1 MPADSIDRI
10 IELPEDPLGGT
21 AGAKLFHV
29 LFAGKTSNEK
39 LPYIVFNEK
48 VAGEIGRMIGLCC
61 PEVLI
66 EPFEDRWYFFSR
78 WQETT
83 RQGTVLPPG
92 SASELAA
99 FFQRNP
105 EYVHGMIVFDLYVG
119 NNDRRRDNIVLRND
133 GRLALIDHGNAL
145 LSYRSSD
152 SRVPSGIERLE
163 SLESDICAMFD
174 KPHHFLGA
182 LTDTALVAS
191 WVEKIRQIPDFF
203 IKSLIQ
209 NHPEM
214 EYINP
219 ELKEKTISFLMDRRS
234 YLWDH
239 IMKHRELFPNLAEEG
254 LNDVS

>member
-1 MPADSIDRI
+1 MLANDIDRI

-29 LFAGKTSNEK
+29 LFAGKTYSEK
-39 LPYIVFNEK
+39 FPHIVFNEK
-48 VAGEIGRMIGLCC
+48 VAGEIGRMLGLCC

-66 EPFEDRWYFFSR
+66 EPFDDRWYFFSR

-92 SASELAA
+92 SASDINA

-145 LSYRSSD
+145 LSYRSSN
-152 SRVPSGIERLE
+152 SSVPSGLERLE
-163 SLESDICAMFD
+163 GLESDLRTMFG
-174 KPHHFLGA
+174 KPHQFLKA
-182 LTDTALVAS
+182 LTDIAY
-191 WVEKIRQIPDFF
+191 VEFWTERIRQIPDFF
-203 IKSLIQ
+203 IESLIQ
-209 NHPEM
+209 NLPEM

-219 ELKEKTISFLMDRRS
+219 EMKKRTVAFLLDRRA
-234 YLWDH
+234 YIFNH
-239 IMKHRELFPNLAEEG
+239 IMKHRELFPNLKEEG
-254 LNDVS
+254 